1 MQEHVCCGQ
10 AELNALLTIH
20 WYLCHTVIKQS
31 ECSTQSHQ
39 SRPNLPNSDK
49 CHRYITAIV
58 LIPAQVHHCC
68 SSVLST
74 MFPCLDVQLLCE
86 RGSFQ
91 SGGHTAT
98 MLDCR
103 SAATFRA
110 TFARTAAGKQL
121 VHVPLS
127 VKDCRAEGRLLSAV
141 LSMKVALFI
150 HTMRHLLKSSWFIAH
165 WVLSHKVL
173 STKVK
178 HLQTRNLEISLLTDL
193 GVFYYLGVQP
203 HVWVHVT
210 PNWCYK

>member
-1 MQEHVCCGQ
+1 MPQIY
-10 AELNALLTIH
+10 N
-20 WYLCHTVIKQS
+20 
-31 ECSTQSHQ
+31 SH
-39 SRPNLPNSDK
+39 RTN
-49 CHRYITAIV
+49 RWE
-58 LIPAQVHHCC
+58 PAQVHHCC
-68 SSVLST
+68 SSVPST
-74 MFPCLDVQLLCE
+74 MFLCLDVQLLCE

-110 TFARTAAGKQL
+110 TRTAAGKQL

-127 VKDCRAEGRLLSAV
+127 VRDCRAERRLLSAV

-193 GVFYYLGVQP
+193 GFFFLFGCSATCVSACNPKLMLQIESKSLETSEP
-203 HVWVHVT
+203 AQKLKIPT
-210 PNWCYK
+210 